1 MKNHNKQKSFWKN
14 IKVFGP
20 AFFKKLAGGRAEPCG
35 IKTRAAAGIKRS
47 RQGPKAP
54 NLRPTTARLGSI
66 HKSQKNLSPS
76 SLSLGKKGKFVFG
89 LFAVSTLLVG
99 VFTTTAFATGGDPL
113 AVVSNLSDF
122 IFSLIRAV
130 GLILLGWGVVQVGLS
145 FQSHD
150 PSQRSQGFLTLAGG
164 LVITFAKEI
173 LDLITGGA

>member
-1 MKNHNKQKSFWKN
+1 MPLKKTKTNKSH
-14 IKVFGP
+14 P
-20 AFFKKLAGGRAEPCG
+20 LP
-35 IKTRAAAGIKRS
+35 
-47 RQGPKAP
+47 
-54 NLRPTTARLGSI
+54 
-66 HKSQKNLSPS
+66 
-76 SLSLGKKGKFVFG
+76 LGKKGKLAFG
-89 LFAVSTLLVG
+89 LFAAATLLVG
-99 VFTTTAFATGGDPL
+99 CFTTTAFATAGGDPL

-122 IFSLIRAV
+122 VFSLIRAV